1 MGAMIAAVARD
12 LCLGHGLSG
21 WGNVLLTATLI
32 LLAAG
37 AVLLSC
43 RFLVDPQGVG
53 VGFLLHVRR
62 TAWTDLSAFGPLCC
76 NSRRLYLYG
85 LYSGH
90 PDFLHMLHK
99 APRCGDWGFVVPVSK
114 KLAAG
119 VCAYCPF
126 ELDLYTGMQRRRR
139 KGLRPVWHHAA
150 ITMLTSLAVSGA
162 ATFTVV
168 PLVRH
173 AAAQP
178 AYLPSVLPALL
189 AALLVYLAL
198 NMLYRAYVA
207 FSACPRISREG
218 VSAGSGLFLAWE
230 DVSFAYVH
238 RMARVS
244 GFFLL
249 SRSPQSLGKGGCPP
263 VRCLSMPD
271 TSTLVLAYLTYC
283 PHASK
288 TVEA

>member
-1 MGAMIAAVARD
+1 MVRVLRYPRLCTLCCMGAMIAAVARD

-168 PLVRH
+168 PLVR
-173 AAAQP
+173 P
-178 AYLPSVLPALL
+178 ACIETTALGAALL
-189 AALLVYLAL
+189 AGLAVGCFGSLNELRLIWKSDRVFTPEISAESRAALKDGWS
-198 NMLYRAYVA
+198 RA
-207 FSACPRISREG
+207 ISRTIG
-218 VSAGSGLFLAWE
+218 WKN
-230 DVSFAYVH
+230 D
-238 RMARVS
+238 
-244 GFFLL
+244 
-249 SRSPQSLGKGGCPP
+249 
-263 VRCLSMPD
+263 
-271 TSTLVLAYLTYC
+271 
-283 PHASK
+283 
-288 TVEA
+288 